1 MSGGLISR
9 SFRFPGSRAVRRGSI
24 AKKDPEMPAA
34 KPPATPRALVS
45 IEAES
50 GTAGRRVRLA
60 KVLAA
65 RPAARIPDI
74 AAPLPSKAQQR
85 KSAAKRYKLPD
96 DENAQLGALKQRLQA
111 LGTDV
116 KKSQLLRAGLALL
129 VAMNDAQLTRAMANI
144 GIVKAECQPQR
155 VS

>member
-1 MSGGLISR
+1 
-9 SFRFPGSRAVRRGSI
+9 
-24 AKKDPEMPAA
+24 MPVA
-34 KPPATPRALVS
+34 KPPATPRVLVPLA
-45 IEAES
+45 AES
-50 GTAGRRVRLA
+50 GTTGRRVRLA

-65 RPAARIPDI
+65 RPAARTPDM
-74 AAPLPSKAQQR
+74 AAPLLTKAKQR
-85 KSAAKRYKLPD
+85 TAKRYKLAD
-96 DENAQLGALKQRLQA
+96 DENAQLGVLKQRLQA

-129 VAMNDAQLTRAMANI
+129 VAMNDAQLTKAMANI

>member
-1 MSGGLISR
+1 M
-9 SFRFPGSRAVRRGSI
+9 PV
-24 AKKDPEMPAA
+24 AKSS
-34 KPPATPRALVS
+34 ATPRALVP
-45 IEAES
+45 ITAES

-60 KVLAA
+60 KALAA
-65 RPAARIPDI
+65 RPTARTPDI
-74 AAPLPSKAQQR
+74 VAPLLTKAKQR
-85 KSAAKRYKLPD
+85 PAKRYKLPD

-129 VAMNDAQLTRAMANI
+129 VAMNDAQLTKAMANV
-144 GIVKAECQPQR
+144 GVVKAECQPQR